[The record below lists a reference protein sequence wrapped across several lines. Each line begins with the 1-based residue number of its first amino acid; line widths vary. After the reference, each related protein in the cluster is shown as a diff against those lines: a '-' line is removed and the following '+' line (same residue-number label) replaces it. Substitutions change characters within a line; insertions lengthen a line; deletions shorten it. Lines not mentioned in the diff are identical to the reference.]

1 MAEPTPRSA
10 ARLSEDIGD
19 VLTAIRRLIAEDE
32 ALVAARE
39 RMTQAAEPRFIQ
51 EDGGEFLARRY
62 GGNASLA
69 RKLAGVVTADEAEE
83 GWPLGDHA
91 NAPDAARPSGQILR
105 HDFAAE
111 PTAEPITEPAAE
123 QGELPP
129 LRLEENLRSFVEPA
143 EEPQQPD
150 PGRVFA
156 AMVDEPEDEAS
167 FAEAFDWKA
176 RMRPDPVVVEPVA
189 EAELLA
195 KPARMTPP
203 RSVWAVEDAE
213 QPDEAGQAAPIDQPA
228 TASAAPTISG
238 LSPEEEEKSIREI
251 LREMVQEELHGELG
265 ERFSRNLRAVIRREV
280 AAAIEDQ
287 LDRF

>member
-91 NAPDAARPSGQILR
+91 NGPDAARPSGQILR
-105 HDFAAE
+105 HDFTAE
-111 PTAEPITEPAAE
+111 PTAEPIAEPAAE
-123 QGELPP
+123 QVGLPP
-129 LRLEENLRSFVEPA
+129 LRLEENLRSCA
-143 EEPQQPD
+143 KQAD
-150 PGRVFA
+150 AGRDFA

-176 RMRPDPVVVEPVA
+176 RMRPEPAVVETVEEPELVA
-189 EAELLA
+189 E
-195 KPARMTPP
+195 PARMTPP

-213 QPDEAGQAAPIDQPA
+213 QPDEAGQAAPINQPA
-228 TASAAPTISG
+228 AASVAPTISG

>member
-69 RKLAGVVTADEAEE
+69 RKLAGVSASQDDLNEE
-83 GWPLGDHA
+83 GWPLGDQA
-91 NAPDAARPSGQILR
+91 NAPDAARPTGQILR
-105 HDFAAE
+105 HDFSTDARV
-111 PTAEPITEPAAE
+111 E
-123 QGELPP
+123 QKEPP
-129 LRLEENLRSFVEPA
+129 LRLDENLRSLPMQAEDPA
-143 EEPQQPD
+143 QPG
-150 PGRVFA
+150 PGADFA
-156 AMVDEPEDEAS
+156 AMVDDVADEAG

-176 RMRPDPVVVEPVA
+176 RMRPDLPVTETGPAPEPDCV
-189 EAELLA
+189 
-195 KPARMTPP
+195 PARMSPP
-203 RSVWAVEDAE
+203 RSVWAVEHDAL
-213 QPDEAGQAAPIDQPA
+213 PDTQEQAAPIAQPA
-228 TASAAPTISG
+228 APSTVPTISG

-287 LDRF
+287 LDRL